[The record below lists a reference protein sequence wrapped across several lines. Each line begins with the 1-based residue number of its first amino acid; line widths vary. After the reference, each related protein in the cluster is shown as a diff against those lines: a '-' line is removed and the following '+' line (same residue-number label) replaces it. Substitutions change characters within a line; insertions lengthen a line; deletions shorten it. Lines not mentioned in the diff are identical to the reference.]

1 MPFDPFGDFATRGYL
16 RNFAGEKDPEAVKH
30 LEHHS
35 FAANILSA
43 LENLKAQSSLRCE
56 HVLET
61 HRILFGSMYPWAG
74 QDRAALAPELAIGKG
89 GAFDLFAHP
98 GDVRR
103 AVEYGLEMGR
113 DPRAMREKPGE
124 VLGTLAYA
132 HPLLENNGRTII
144 TVHTDMA
151 RRAGFHIA
159 WHEIGKKPFLDALTA
174 ELRQPGSALD
184 GLIAPYVRNGS
195 PDLSATAAQL
205 GANPGINPVSAR
217 GTVGP
222 SPGFS

>member
-1 MPFDPFGDFATRGYL
+1 MPFDPFGDFATCGYL
-16 RNFAGEKDPEAVKH
+16 RNFAGEKDPGAVKH
-30 LEHHS
+30 LEHRA
-35 FAANILSA
+35 FAAHVLGA
-43 LENLKAQSSLRCE
+43 LEYLKTQASLRYE
-56 HVLET
+56 HLLET
-61 HRILFGSMYPWAG
+61 HRILFGAMYPWAG

-113 DPRAMREKPGE
+113 DPQAIREKPGE

-159 WHEIGKKPFLDALTA
+159 WHEIPKRPFLEALTA

-184 GLIAPYVRNGS
+184 TLVAPHIRSVP
-195 PDLSATAAQL
+195 PDLSTTAAQL
-205 GANPGINPVSAR
+205 AANQGINPVSAR
-217 GTVGP
+217 AGARPGP
-222 SPGFS
+222 G

>member
-30 LEHHS
+30 LEHRA
-35 FAANILSA
+35 FAAHVLGA
-43 LENLKAQSSLRCE
+43 LEYLKTQASLRYD
-56 HVLET
+56 HLLET
-61 HRILFGSMYPWAG
+61 HRILFGAMYPWAG
-74 QDRAALAPELAIGKG
+74 QDRAALALELAIGKG

-103 AVEYGLEMGR
+103 AAEYGLDMGR
-113 DPRAMREKPGE
+113 DRGVMREKPGE

-132 HPLLENNGRTII
+132 HP
-144 TVHTDMA
+144 TDMA

-159 WHEIGKKPFLDALTA
+159 WHEIAKKPFLEALTA

-184 GLIAPYVRNGS
+184 ALVAPHIRGGP
-195 PDLSATAAQL
+195 PDLSTTAAQL
-205 GANPGINPVSAR
+205 AANQGINPVSASAVAR
-217 GTVGP
+217 PGP
-222 SPGFS
+222 G

>member
-1 MPFDPFGDFATRGYL
+1 
-16 RNFAGEKDPEAVKH
+16 
-30 LEHHS
+30 
-35 FAANILSA
+35 
-43 LENLKAQSSLRCE
+43 
-56 HVLET
+56 
-61 HRILFGSMYPWAG
+61 MYPWAG

-103 AVEYGLEMGR
+103 AVEDGLEMGR

-184 GLIAPYVRNGS
+184 GLIAPYVRNGP

-217 GTVGP
+217 GTAGP
-222 SPGFS
+222 PPGFS